1 MRKITDQEI
10 MNVLETSTSLS
21 EGIKTLVELD
31 GDYGEILP
39 ILRRVIPNVIADD
52 IVGVSP
58 FMGPID
64 PDDIQDM
71 RQTLRDRI

>member
-31 GDYGEILP
+31 GEILP